1 MLRQR
6 ISAAKGVS
14 KKEIPKSDLAN
25 LYSQETNRRMLWLPI
40 SPLVSLYYTG
50 EKRFD
55 PDKFQHKK
63 EKIQARFDKKLA
75 KVDSTNIRKITNLQF
90 RLREKLE
97 KQDYK
102 IENGNLLMQWGEPV
116 AIYDSTKV
124 EETKSRFQIYLFSKG
139 YFKNTVT
146 SKTNT
151 VLKTNSVTY
160 TIDPGP
166 VYKIDTIF
174 YQIADTGV
182 FKILNKYQAKSTLQI
197 GEVYDEEKI
206 SKERDRIDLL
216 LKDNGYF
223 DFSRQ
228 YVEFRVDTAYTP
240 GAVAL
245 MLVVNDPEKRAYHKK
260 FKIDEVHF
268 VTDAGKKFEGVSRT
282 REELHN
288 VEYSYYTEKYRLQVL
303 SHRVFLAPG
312 QYYSREKTFDT
323 QRQIANLEAFK
334 FVNINY
340 DTSGGKFI
348 ANIYTSALDQY
359 QWTNEFGVNVTQG
372 YPGPF
377 FNTTFRK
384 RNLFRGLETL
394 DISARFGYEGVASL
408 TENANVYQ
416 STEAGVNVSLT
427 WPQLL
432 IPSKQDLKYRLG
444 KYNPKTKMLMGFTYS
459 DRPEYRRR
467 ITTVSGT
474 YTWQNKRTHQ
484 YSLTLLNLNII
495 DTLYLSNEFKEELID
510 QGENGNFSL
519 VNSFKPSFVT
529 SVIFGITWNKN
540 YFGTFDQN
548 SSWVRV
554 QVEPG
559 GSIWNVID
567 PTFIQNAGLEYYKY
581 IRLSLDIR
589 KNKVVS
595 KTTTLAFHFNSGVGY
610 GYAENKSL
618 PYEKLFFAGGS
629 NSVRAWRPRRLGPG
643 SFKPTLDD
651 NPQGNGLFDYSI
663 EKPADILLE
672 GSIELRQKMV
682 GFLSGAVFLDV
693 GNVWTFNKLVKKDD
707 QDNVIE
713 NGNSQF
719 RLDSF
724 LPEMGVGTGF
734 GLRFNFSFLVLRFD
748 VGLKVYDPARDE
760 GDRFMLNRVKFF
772 KPFGTNREP
781 VIYNIGIGYP
791 F

>member
-6 ISAAKGVS
+6 IVAAKDVS
-14 KKEIPKSDLAN
+14 KKDIPKNELNN

-40 SPLVSLYYTG
+40 SPLVGLYNYG

-55 PDKFQHKK
+55 PEKYQRKK
-63 EKIQARFDKKLA
+63 GKIQARFNKKIA
-75 KVDSTNIRKITNLQF
+75 RVDSSNITKITNLQF

-97 KQDYK
+97 KQDFK
-102 IENGNLLMQWGEPV
+102 IENGNLPMQWGEPV
-116 AIYDSTKV
+116 AVYDSAKV
-124 EETKSRFQIYLFSKG
+124 EETKDRFHYYLLSKG
-139 YFKNTVT
+139 YRRNTIV

-151 VLKTNSVTY
+151 VLKTVSVTY
-160 TIDPGP
+160 IVDLGP

-174 YQIADTGV
+174 YNVLDTAV
-182 FKILNKYQAKSTLQI
+182 FNLLQEHKSKSLLKIGDA
-197 GEVYDEEKI
+197 YDEEKI
-206 SKERDRIDLL
+206 SNERDRIDLL

-228 YVEFRVDTAYTP
+228 YVEFRADTVYQP
-240 GAVAL
+240 ESIAL
-245 MLVVNDPEKRAYHKK
+245 MLVINDPEKGQGHKK
-260 FKIDEVHF
+260 FKIDEVRF
-268 VTDAGKKFEGVSRT
+268 TIDAGKKYVGVSRNH
-282 REELHN
+282 EELHK
-288 VEYSYYTEKYRLQVL
+288 VDYFYYTRKYKLEVL
-303 SHRVFLAPG
+303 GHRVFLQPD
-312 QYYSREKTFDT
+312 QYYSRTNTFDT
-323 QRQIANLEAFK
+323 QRQIANIEAFK

-359 QWTNEFGVNVTQG
+359 QWTNETGVNVTQG

-408 TENANVYQ
+408 TENTNVYQ
-416 STEAGVNVSLT
+416 STEAGVNASLT

-432 IPSKQDLKYRLG
+432 IPTKEETKYRLG
-444 KYNPKTKMLMGFTYS
+444 KYNPKTKILMGFTYS

-474 YTWQNKRTHQ
+474 YTWQNKRTRQ
-484 YSLTLLNLNII
+484 YSLTLLNLNVI
-495 DTLYLSNEFKEELID
+495 DTLYLDSDFKDELIE
-510 QGENGNFSL
+510 QGNNGNFSL
-519 VNSFKPSFVT
+519 VNSFNPSFVS

-540 YFGTFDQN
+540 YFGIFDQN
-548 SSWVRV
+548 ATWIRA
-554 QVEPG
+554 QIEPG
-559 GSIWNVID
+559 GSIWNVVD
-567 PTFIQNAGLEYYKY
+567 PTFINNAGLQYYKY
-581 IRLSLDIR
+581 IRLTLDIR
-589 KNKVVS
+589 KNKVLS

-643 SFKPTLDD
+643 SFKPNISD

-672 GSIELRQKMV
+672 GSIELRQKLF
-682 GFLSGAVFLDV
+682 GFISGAVFLDA
-693 GNVWTFNKLVKKDD
+693 GNVWTFNKLIKKDD
-707 QDNVIE
+707 QDNIID

-719 RLDSF
+719 RLESF
-724 LPEMGVGTGF
+724 IPEIGVGTGF

-760 GDRFMLNRVKFF
+760 GDRFMLNKVKFWS
-772 KPFGTNREP
+772 PYGTNREP
-781 VIYNIGIGYP
+781 VIYNIGIGFP

>member
-6 ISAAKGVS
+6 ITVAKGVS
-14 KKEIPKSDLAN
+14 KKSIPINELST
-25 LYSQETNRRMLWLPI
+25 LYTQEANRRMLWLPI
-40 SPLVSLYYTG
+40 SPLVGLYYTG
-50 EKRFD
+50 ERHFD
-55 PDKFQHKK
+55 PEKFQRKK
-63 EKIQARFDKKLA
+63 EKIQARFTKKID
-75 KVDSTNIRKITNLQF
+75 KVDSSSFTKITNLQF
-90 RLREKLE
+90 RMREKIE
-97 KQDYK
+97 KQDNK
-102 IENGNLLMQWGEPV
+102 IENGNLFMQWGEPI
-116 AIYDSTKV
+116 AIYDSAKV
-124 EETKSRFQIYLFSKG
+124 DETKERFHSFLSSKG
-139 YFKNTVT
+139 YFQNTIS
-146 SKTNT
+146 SKTKT

-160 TIDPGP
+160 TIAPGP

-174 YQIADTGV
+174 YQVADTGV
-182 FKILNKYQAKSTLQI
+182 FHMLMESEKKSLLKI
-197 GEVYDEEKI
+197 GDPYDEEKI
-206 SKERDRIDLL
+206 SSERDRIDLL

-228 YVEFRVDTAYTP
+228 YVEFRIDTTFES

-245 MLVVNDPEKRAYHKK
+245 LLVINDPEKRQYHKK

-268 VTDAGKKFEGVSRT
+268 ITDAGKKYAGVSRT
-282 REELHN
+282 QEELRN
-288 VEYSYYTEKYRLQVL
+288 VEYSYYKKKYNLPVL
-303 SHRVFLAPG
+303 AHRVFLAPG
-312 QYYSREKTFDT
+312 QYYSRTNTFDT
-323 QRQIANLEAFK
+323 QRQIANIEAFK

-359 QWTNEFGVNVTQG
+359 QWTNEAGVNVTQG

-377 FNTTFRK
+377 FNTSFRK

-394 DISARFGYEGVASL
+394 DISARFGFEGVASI
-408 TENANVYQ
+408 TNDQNVYK

-432 IPSKQDLKYRLG
+432 IPSKEDLKYRLG
-444 KYNPKTKMLMGFTYS
+444 KYNPKTKALFGFTYS

-467 ITTVSGT
+467 ITTLSGT
-474 YTWQNKRTHQ
+474 YTWQNRRTHQ

-495 DTLYLSNEFKEELID
+495 DTLFLSSDFKQELIE
-510 QGENGNFSL
+510 QGNNGNFSL
-519 VNSFKPSFVT
+519 VNSFNPSFVS

-548 SSWVRV
+548 SSWVRA
-554 QVEPG
+554 QIEPG
-559 GSIWNVID
+559 GTIWNVID
-567 PTFIQNAGLEYYKY
+567 PTFINNAGLQYYKY
-581 IRLSLDIR
+581 IRLTFDVR
-589 KNKVVS
+589 KNKVLS
-595 KTTTLAFHFNSGVGY
+595 KTTTLAVHFNSGVGY
-610 GYAENKSL
+610 GYAANKSM

-643 SFKPTLDD
+643 SFKPNLSED
-651 NPQGNGLFDYSI
+651 PKGNGLFDYSI

-672 GSIELRQKMV
+672 GSIEIRQKLF
-682 GFLSGAVFLDV
+682 GFISGAVFLDA
-693 GNVWTFNKLVKKDD
+693 GNVWTFNKLEKKDD
-707 QDNVIE
+707 GGDVIP

-719 RLDSF
+719 KLSTF
-724 LPEMGVGTGF
+724 IPEIGVGTGF

-781 VIYNIGIGYP
+781 FIYNIGIGFP